1 MTPKQSRMRW
11 VALGVL
17 AIGGAAALGFSA
29 LGDNLSYFRDPT
41 DVRSGAV
48 KPGEAFRLGGLV
60 KRGSI
65 IKSPDGITMRFIV
78 TDLKN
83 ELGVS
88 YRGLTP
94 DLFREGQGVV
104 AEGKLN
110 ATGIFVASLLL
121 AKHDEN
127 YMPPEVAKSLKARDQ
142 WKPSSAQ

>member
-1 MTPKQSRMRW
+1 MVPKYKRMQW

-41 DVRSGAV
+41 DVKLGAV
-48 KPGEAFRLGGLV
+48 KPGDSFRLGGLV

-65 IKSPDGITMRFIV
+65 VKSADGISMRFTV

-110 ATGIFVASLLL
+110 TAGIFVANLLL

-127 YMPPEVAKSLKARDQ
+127 YMPPEVAKSLKSRQQ
-142 WKPSSAQ
+142 WKPASAQ